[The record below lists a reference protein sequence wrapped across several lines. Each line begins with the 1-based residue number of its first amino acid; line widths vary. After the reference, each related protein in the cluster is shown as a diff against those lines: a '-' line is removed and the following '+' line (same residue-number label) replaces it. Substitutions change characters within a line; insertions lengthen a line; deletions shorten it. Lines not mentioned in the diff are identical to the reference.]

1 MTVLP
6 DSRLVA
12 QTMRLRAPAW
22 ACRNSCPYTL
32 GRKCSGSAAHSLWSS
47 DSAVETCCWRWRS
60 DQGVE
65 FCVES
70 YRRPPL
76 CWSLGQLAL

>member
-6 DSRLVA
+6 GSRLVA

-47 DSAVETCCWRWRS
+47 DSAVETCLEIEVPK
-60 DQGVE
+60 GLFV
-65 FCVES
+65 
-70 YRRPPL
+70 RRT
-76 CWSLGQLAL
+76 SLERE

>member
-47 DSAVETCCWRWRS
+47 DSAVG
-60 DQGVE
+60 D
-65 FCVES
+65 
-70 YRRPPL
+70 L
-76 CWSLGQLAL
+76 LGDLLEE

>member
-47 DSAVETCCWRWRS
+47 DSAVETSRR

-65 FCVES
+65 FCGSHIVGHH
-70 YRRPPL
+70 
-76 CWSLGQLAL
+76 CAGV

>member
-47 DSAVETCCWRWRS
+47 DSAVGGLLGDW
-60 DQGVE
+60 GVIKVWS
-65 FCVES
+65 CV
-70 YRRPPL
+70 
-76 CWSLGQLAL
+76 

>member
-47 DSAVETCCWRWRS
+47 DSAVEIPKGLFRACL
-60 DQGVE
+60 E
-65 FCVES
+65 IEE
-70 YRRPPL
+70 
-76 CWSLGQLAL
+76 

>member
-47 DSAVETCCWRWRS
+47 DSAVETCCWRLRS

-65 FCVES
+65 FCVS
-70 YRRPPL
+70 HIVGHH
-76 CWSLGQLAL
+76 CAGV

>member
-47 DSAVETCCWRWRS
+47 DSAVGGSKGTLCPKDLFR
-60 DQGVE
+60 
-65 FCVES
+65 ES
-70 YRRPPL
+70 L
-76 CWSLGQLAL
+76 LGDWGPKGTL

>member
-6 DSRLVA
+6 GSRLVA

-47 DSAVETCCWRWRS
+47 DSAVGTCL
-60 DQGVE
+60 E
-65 FCVES
+65 IEE
-70 YRRPPL
+70 
-76 CWSLGQLAL
+76 